1 MRWRTTISFLTL
13 LFFCLLFLLLS
24 PSSDETLQSSER
36 ESGSKD
42 EKKAV
47 AKLYHGMNKRYRLG
61 DEPDMQINITVA
73 IRLIIDLHGGWSELW
88 YL

>member
-1 MRWRTTISFLTL
+1 MRWRTTISFLFL

-24 PSSDETLQSSER
+24 PSIYETTQSSES

-42 EKKAV
+42 EKKAAV
-47 AKLYHGMNKRYRLG
+47 KLYHGMNKRYRPG

-73 IRLIIDLHGGWSELW
+73 IR
-88 YL
+88 

>member
-1 MRWRTTISFLTL
+1 MRWRTTISFLFL

-24 PSSDETLQSSER
+24 PSSDETTQSSES
-36 ESGSKD
+36 ESDSKA

-47 AKLYHGMNKRYRLG
+47 AKLYHGMNKRYRPG

-73 IRLIIDLHGGWSELW
+73 IR
-88 YL
+88 